1 MNIWNKLTYLAK
13 IRALLRILKQNRL
26 NSYDDVYYL
35 YYKIYSNNYYKKVY
49 QLCVE
54 YFILSNYLFKL
65 SPIKSILFIFIP

>member
-35 YYKIYSNNYYKKVY
+35 YYKIYSNYYYKKVY
-49 QLCVE
+49 QLCLE